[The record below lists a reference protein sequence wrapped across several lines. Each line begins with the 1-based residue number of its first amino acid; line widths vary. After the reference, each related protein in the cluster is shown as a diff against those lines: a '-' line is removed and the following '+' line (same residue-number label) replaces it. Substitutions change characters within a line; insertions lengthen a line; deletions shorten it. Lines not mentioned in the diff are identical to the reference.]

1 MFRTTRYLAVSAFL
15 AAAFAASAQTPSQQA
30 AAGGNMAARGERH
43 SFAFGGMRNPSVNG
57 SESIGKGAVQRPAA
71 RFGPVTPVPEPSEW
85 AMLLVGLT
93 FVGWIVRRKTQK

>member
-1 MFRTTRYLAVSAFL
+1 MFRSIRYLAVSALL
-15 AAAFAASAQTPSQQA
+15 AAAFAANAQTPSQQA

-43 SFAFGGMRNPSVNG
+43 SFSFGGMRSQSLHG
-57 SESIGKGAVQRPAA
+57 SEPIGKGAVQRPAA

-93 FVGWIVRRKTQK
+93 FVGWIVRRKTKQ

>member
-1 MFRTTRYLAVSAFL
+1 MFRTTRYLAVSALL
-15 AAAFAASAQTPSQQA
+15 AAAVAAHAQTPSQQA

-43 SFAFGGMRNPSVNG
+43 SFAFGSMRNPSNSSVIDR
-57 SESIGKGAVQRPAA
+57 ETVKRPAA

-93 FVGWIVRRKTQK
+93 FVGWIVRR

>member
-1 MFRTTRYLAVSAFL
+1 MYRTIRFL
-15 AAAFAASAQTPSQQA
+15 AAPVLLAAAVTANAQTPSQQA

-43 SFAFGGMRNPSVNG
+43 SFAFGGMRNNAT
-57 SESIGKGAVQRPAA
+57 SELGKNAVQRPTS

-93 FVGWIVRRKTQK
+93 FVGWIVRRKTRQ

>member
-1 MFRTTRYLAVSAFL
+1 MYRSIRILAIPVLL
-15 AAAFAASAQTPSQQA
+15 AAAVTANAQTPSQQA

-43 SFAFGGMRNPSVNG
+43 SFAFGGMRSNPAP
-57 SESIGKGAVQRPAA
+57 ELGKNAVQRPTS

-93 FVGWIVRRKTQK
+93 FVGWIVRRKTKQ

>member
-1 MFRTTRYLAVSAFL
+1 MHRAIRFFAVPVL
-15 AAAFAASAQTPSQQA
+15 VAAAFAANAQTPSQQA

-43 SFAFGGMRNPSVNG
+43 SFAFGGMRNNSALPIDGKSVG
-57 SESIGKGAVQRPAA
+57 RPIS

-93 FVGWIVRRKTQK
+93 FVGWIVRRKTKQ

>member
-15 AAAFAASAQTPSQQA
+15 AAAFAANAQTPSQQA

-43 SFAFGGMRNPSVNG
+43 SFAFGGMRSPSNSSVP
-57 SESIGKGAVQRPAA
+57 IGKESVQRPVA

-93 FVGWIVRRKTQK
+93 FVGWIVRRKTKQ

>member
-1 MFRTTRYLAVSAFL
+1 MFRTIRILAVPVLL
-15 AAAFAASAQTPSQQA
+15 AAAVTANAQTPSQQA

-43 SFAFGGMRNPSVNG
+43 SFAFGGMRSNPAP
-57 SESIGKGAVQRPAA
+57 ELGKNAVQRPTS

-93 FVGWIVRRKTQK
+93 FVGWIVRRKTRQ

>member
-1 MFRTTRYLAVSAFL
+1 MHRTIRFLAVPVL
-15 AAAFAASAQTPSQQA
+15 VAAALSANAQTPSQQA

-43 SFAFGGMRNPSVNG
+43 SFAFGGMRNNSSVPVNR
-57 SESIGKGAVQRPAA
+57 EAIGRPIS

-93 FVGWIVRRKTQK
+93 FVGWIVRRKTKQ

>member
-1 MFRTTRYLAVSAFL
+1 MYRTIRYLAVPALF
-15 AAAFAASAQTPSQQA
+15 AAAIAANAQTPSQQA

-43 SFAFGGMRNPSVNG
+43 SFSFGGNRNSATP
-57 SESIGKGAVQRPAA
+57 ELGKNAVQRPTS

-93 FVGWIVRRKTQK
+93 FVGWIVRRKTQQ